1 MLGDFFDCMRGLTW
15 HPCPN
20 HILPL
25 GGDSGTLQ
33 SGPICHVANKVA
45 LGPCVR
51 LRLLQGVYPTKWVP
65 NACWAIV
72 MKQLTLLKGSG
83 TRCLRLM
90 EHPSSTVNFYLD
102 LAREL

>member
-1 MLGDFFDCMRGLTW
+1 MLGDFDCMRDLTW

-20 HILPL
+20 HIRPL

-33 SGPICHVANKVA
+33 KRSYMSYMANKVA

-51 LRLLQGVYPTKWVP
+51 LRFLQGVYPTKWVP
-65 NACWAIV
+65 NAWWTIV

-83 TRCLRLM
+83 TRCL
-90 EHPSSTVNFYLD
+90 
-102 LAREL
+102 